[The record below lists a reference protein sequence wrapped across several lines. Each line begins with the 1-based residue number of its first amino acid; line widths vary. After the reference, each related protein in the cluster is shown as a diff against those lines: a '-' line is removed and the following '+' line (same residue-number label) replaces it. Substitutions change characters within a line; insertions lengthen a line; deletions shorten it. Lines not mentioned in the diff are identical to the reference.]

1 MFSVRIQTSPI
12 ELGELDAGN
21 GKWTSHDSGAQLRF
35 VGRVRNDAGGAPITH
50 LVLDHFPGVAEA
62 EIEKILATAR
72 GRWALQG
79 AQVVHRVG
87 KIPVGEIIVVV
98 QTISAHRH
106 DAYEAN
112 AFIMDYLKTQAPFWK
127 QECFAD
133 GSAHWVEA
141 RARDQA
147 AARRWEEVR

>member
-1 MFSVRIQTSPI
+1 MFSVRIQTAPI
-12 ELGELDAGN
+12 ALAELDAESI
-21 GKWTSHDSGAQLRF
+21 KWSSHDSGAALRF
-35 VGRVRNDAGGAPITH
+35 VGRVRNDAHAAPITH

-62 EIEKILATAR
+62 EIEKILASAR
-72 GRWALQG
+72 DRWALQG

-98 QTISAHRH
+98 ETASAHRH

-112 AFIMDYLKTQAPFWK
+112 AFIMDYLKTRAPFWK

-133 GSAHWVEA
+133 GSARWVEA
-141 RARDQA
+141 RARDQV
-147 AARRWEEVR
+147 AARRWEEIE